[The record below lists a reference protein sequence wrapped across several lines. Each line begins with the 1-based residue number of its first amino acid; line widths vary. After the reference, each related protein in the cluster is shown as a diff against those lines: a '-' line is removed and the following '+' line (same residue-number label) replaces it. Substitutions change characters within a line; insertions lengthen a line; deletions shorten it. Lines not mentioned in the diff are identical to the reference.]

1 MAEMNLN
8 KDWGF
13 DFNANQYFGM
23 EYGLKNI
30 RWKFRLSKNYP
41 LVDLSYEK
49 RNGVR
54 VDNLGLFFKK
64 NATKGDLA
72 YLEGKTI
79 TDCVLRWGCVEVVD
93 EKTGEVLLDEN
104 GAPVLRWANH
114 PTVVRVVV
122 EGKEY
127 GLHGKTRG
135 FKEPAQIEDD
145 APAAAAAPAD
155 AAEPAAPADAE

>member
-23 EYGLKNI
+23 EYGLRNI
-30 RWKFRLSKNYP
+30 RWKFRMSKNYP

-49 RNGVR
+49 KNGIR

-79 TDCVLRWGCVEVVD
+79 TDCVLRWGCIELVD
-93 EKTGEVLLDEN
+93 ETTGEVVRDKEGN
-104 GAPVLRWANH
+104 PVLRWADH
-114 PTVVRVVV
+114 PSVVAVVID
-122 EGKEY
+122 GKEY
-127 GLHGKTRG
+127 GLHGKVRG
-135 FKEPAQIEDD
+135 FKEAAVIEDD
-145 APAAAAAPAD
+145 APETKADDAAAPAD
-155 AAEPAAPADAE
+155 QQ